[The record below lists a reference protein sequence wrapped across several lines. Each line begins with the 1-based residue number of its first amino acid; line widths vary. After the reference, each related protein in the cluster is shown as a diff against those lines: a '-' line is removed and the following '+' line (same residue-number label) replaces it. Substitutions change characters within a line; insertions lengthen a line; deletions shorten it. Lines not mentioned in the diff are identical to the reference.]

1 MPALNT
7 KEIEKPRY
15 HKQQEISLKKILL
28 LGCGNMGGALLKAWA
43 ANTNHHFTV
52 ADPAKPDLP
61 EGVSQVGSVEELG
74 DQIFDY
80 LIVALKPQLV
90 DQVLPAYLHRLSPDG
105 VISSIAAGYSAGKL
119 AGHAPGRS
127 VVRIMPNLPAL
138 IRKGVSGLYA
148 HGKVTE
154 TATREIEQLALCSGT
169 IVWVDS
175 EDMLDRLTAVAGSG
189 PGYVFEMLRAYV
201 EASEELGFS
210 EEDARTLV
218 LGTFLGTLELA
229 QESDLS
235 LEDLRK
241 NVTSKGG
248 TTAAGLDA
256 LNGTGK
262 FSALISETLLAAYE
276 RAVELR

>member
-1 MPALNT
+1 MSVLNT
-7 KEIEKPRY
+7 KHIEKP
-15 HKQQEISLKKILL
+15 HDHQEQEISLKKILL

-43 ANTNHHFTV
+43 GKTDHLFTV

-61 EGVSQVGSVEELG
+61 EGVSQVGSVDELG
-74 DQIFDY
+74 EEVFDY
-80 LIVALKPQLV
+80 IVVALKPQLI
-90 DQVLPAYLHRLSPDG
+90 DDVLPDYLPRLSATG
-105 VISSIAAGYSAGKL
+105 VISSIAAGYSAERL
-119 AGHAPGRS
+119 AAQAPGRS
-127 VVRIMPNLPAL
+127 VIRIMPNLPA
-138 IRKGVSGLYA
+138 IIGKGVSGLYA
-148 HGKVTE
+148 HGDVTE
-154 TATREIEQLALCSGT
+154 TASREIEQLALCSGE

-201 EASEELGFS
+201 EAAEEMGFS
-210 EEDARTLV
+210 ETDARNLV
-218 LGTFLGTLELA
+218 LGTVRGTLDLA
-229 QESDLS
+229 QQSDLS

-262 FSALISETLLAAYE
+262 FSALIRNTLLAAYE
-276 RAVELR
+276 RAVALR

>member
-1 MPALNT
+1 
-7 KEIEKPRY
+7 
-15 HKQQEISLKKILL
+15 
-28 LGCGNMGGALLKAWA
+28 MGGALLKAWA
-43 ANTNHHFTV
+43 ANTAHKFTV

-61 EGVSQVGSVEELG
+61 EGVSQVDSVEQLG

-80 LIVALKPQLV
+80 IIVALKPQLI
-90 DQVLPAYLHRLSPDG
+90 DQVLPGYLSRLSPDG
-105 VISSIAAGYSAGKL
+105 VISSIAAGYSAEKL

-127 VVRIMPNLPAL
+127 VIRIMPNLPAL
-138 IRKGVSGLYA
+138 ISKGVSGLYA
-148 HGKVTE
+148 HGEVPE
-154 TATREIEQLALCSGT
+154 TASREIEELALCSGT

-201 EASEELGFS
+201 EAAQELGFS
-210 EEDARTLV
+210 DEDAKKLV
-218 LGTFLGTLELA
+218 LGTVRGTLELA

-235 LEDLRK
+235 LEDLRN

-262 FSALISETLLAAYE
+262 YSALISETLLAAYE

>member
-1 MPALNT
+1 
-7 KEIEKPRY
+7 
-15 HKQQEISLKKILL
+15 
-28 LGCGNMGGALLKAWA
+28 MGGALLKAWA
-43 ANTNHHFTV
+43 ANTAHKFTV

-61 EGVSQVGSVEELG
+61 EGVSQVDSVEQLG

-80 LIVALKPQLV
+80 LIVALKPQLI
-90 DQVLPAYLHRLSPDG
+90 DQVLPEYLPRLSPDG
-105 VISSIAAGYSAGKL
+105 VISSIAAGYSAEKL

-127 VVRIMPNLPAL
+127 VIRIMPNLPAL
-138 IRKGVSGLYA
+138 ISKGVSGLYA
-148 HGKVTE
+148 HGEVPE
-154 TATREIEQLALCSGT
+154 TASCEIEELALCSGT

-201 EASEELGFS
+201 EAAQELGFS
-210 EEDARTLV
+210 EEDAKKLV
-218 LGTFLGTLELA
+218 LGTVRGTLELA
-229 QESDLS
+229 QESDL
-235 LEDLRK
+235 LLKDLRN

-262 FSALISETLLAAYE
+262 YSALIGETLQAAYE

>member
-1 MPALNT
+1 
-7 KEIEKPRY
+7 
-15 HKQQEISLKKILL
+15 
-28 LGCGNMGGALLKAWA
+28 MGGALLKAWA
-43 ANTNHHFTV
+43 ANTAHKFTV

-61 EGVSQVGSVEELG
+61 EGVSQVDSVEQLG
-74 DQIFDY
+74 
-80 LIVALKPQLV
+80 
-90 DQVLPAYLHRLSPDG
+90 DQVLPGYLSRLSPDG
-105 VISSIAAGYSAGKL
+105 EISSIAAGYSAEKL

-127 VVRIMPNLPAL
+127 VIRIMPNLPAL
-138 IRKGVSGLYA
+138 ISKGVSGLYA
-148 HGKVTE
+148 HGEVPE
-154 TATREIEQLALCSGT
+154 TASCEIEELALCSGT

-201 EASEELGFS
+201 EAAQELGFS
-210 EEDARTLV
+210 EEDAKKLV
-218 LGTFLGTLELA
+218 LGTVRGTLELA

-235 LEDLRK
+235 LKDLRN

-262 FSALISETLLAAYE
+262 YSALIGETLLAAYE

>member
-1 MPALNT
+1 
-7 KEIEKPRY
+7 
-15 HKQQEISLKKILL
+15 
-28 LGCGNMGGALLKAWA
+28 MGGALLKAWA
-43 ANTNHHFTV
+43 ANTAHKFTV

-61 EGVSQVGSVEELG
+61 EGVSQVDSVEQLG

-80 LIVALKPQLV
+80 IIVALKPQLI
-90 DQVLPAYLHRLSPDG
+90 DQVLPGYLSRLSPDG
-105 VISSIAAGYSAGKL
+105 VISSIAAGYSAEKL

-127 VVRIMPNLPAL
+127 VIRIMPNLPAL
-138 IRKGVSGLYA
+138 ISKGVSGLYA
-148 HGKVTE
+148 HGEVPE
-154 TATREIEQLALCSGT
+154 TASREIEELALCSGT

-201 EASEELGFS
+201 EAAQELGFS
-210 EEDARTLV
+210 DEDAKKLV
-218 LGTFLGTLELA
+218 LGTVRGTLELA

-235 LEDLRK
+235 LKDLRN

-262 FSALISETLLAAYE
+262 YSALIGETLQAAYE